1 MVAPLVPTTPV
12 TPQFKERRK
21 LNAPRVGHWCVH
33 ECGRW
38 LSRSYRVLNVYAHR
52 EWRAFHNSA
61 RSDGV
66 AFYHWEQTRTAEG
79 ETIDEQGTVA
89 RCLRVRVPVRCLTLA
104 SRVPIRQVRC
114 QARDS
119 ALHR

>member
-21 LNAPRVGHWCVH
+21 LNAPRVGHWCVR
-33 ECGRW
+33 ECVVDG
-38 LSRSYRVLNVYAHR
+38 SRARIVWLNVCAHR

-66 AFYHWEQTRTAEG
+66 AFYHWEKTRTAEG
-79 ETIDEQGTVA
+79 ETIDEQGIVA
-89 RCLRVRVPVRCLTLA
+89 RCLSVCACVVP
-104 SRVPIRQVRC
+104 
-114 QARDS
+114 DS
-119 ALHR
+119 CE